1 MCAGLKEERAR
12 LSQGIPRD
20 TWNRGGFFK
29 VLGMCLGWCG
39 VIVFEI

>member
-1 MCAGLKEERAR
+1 MEERAR

-29 VLGMCLGWCG
+29 VLGMCFKGGLASL
-39 VIVFEI
+39 